1 MKTKVKPGHAH
12 RRWRHRLGHSLRWRL
27 VTLFLLLALAMSGAF
42 VGGMQKAFS
51 VGWRDAVRPLLS
63 DYVDRLAAEI
73 GSPPDAA
80 RAQALVARLPISVH
94 IDGPTIRFDSHPK
107 KQEARWRRGDYGD
120 DGGGDPANARLVQR
134 TTADGHAITFGVGD
148 LDWHRSP
155 STVGWSTLAVLLA
168 LTALAFAYVR
178 RLLKPLDDIGAG
190 ARRFGAGDFTRP
202 IAVRRRDEL
211 GDLAGQIN
219 TMGQDIHQMLEA
231 KRAMLLAISHELR
244 SPLTRARLNT
254 ELLPETADMQAPR
267 DALLRDLAEMGR
279 LITDLL
285 ESERLTNRHAALNC
299 EPTDLGA
306 LVKETVE
313 GADAGLVAP
322 VAEASSQAAL
332 AAVALD
338 VAPGLPRV
346 QIDRVRLRLLLRNL
360 LDNARRYSVGSV
372 SGGGLRLGDGDSD
385 AADGGEVGG
394 PIKVSL
400 VRQSD
405 ALVLRVRDHGPG
417 VADAQLANLA
427 EPFFRADAARQRS
440 TGGVGL
446 GLYLCRLVAQAH
458 GGSLSVRN
466 AHPGL
471 EVTVRL
477 PISASIPGPVNPA
490 ESSAL

>member
-1 MKTKVKPGHAH
+1 MKARLPTDRHH
-12 RRWRHRLGHSLRWRL
+12 RRWRHRMSHSLRWRL
-27 VTLFLLLALAMSGAF
+27 VALFLLLAFAMSAAF
-42 VGGMQKAFS
+42 LGGMQKAFS
-51 VGWRDAVRPLLS
+51 VGWREAVRPLLV

-73 GSPPDAA
+73 GSPPDLA
-80 RAQALVARLPISVH
+80 RAQALVARLPISVR

-107 KQEARWRRGDYGD
+107 KQEGRWQRGDYGD
-120 DGGGDPANARLVQR
+120 YGGGDRANARLLQR

-155 STVGWSTLAVLLA
+155 SAVGWITLAVLLA

-190 ARRFGAGDFTRP
+190 ARRFGAGDFTQP

-219 TMGQDIHQMLEA
+219 TMGHDIHQMLEA

-254 ELLPETADMQAPR
+254 ELLPETADTQAPR

-299 EPTDLGA
+299 ELTDLGA
-306 LVKETVE
+306 LVKEVV
-313 GADAGLVAP
+313 DAGLGVSIAAVP
-322 VAEASSQAAL
+322 VAQADAVGSLAMATTPASP
-332 AAVALD
+332 AAVALA
-338 VAPGLPRV
+338 VAPGLPQL

-360 LDNARRYSVGSV
+360 LDNARRYSADPGS
-372 SGGGLRLGDGDSD
+372 G
-385 AADGGEVGG
+385 ATA
-394 PIKVSL
+394 PIAVSL
-400 VRQSD
+400 SRHGND
-405 ALVLRVRDHGPG
+405 LVLRVRDHGPG
-417 VADAQLANLA
+417 VMEAQVPRLS

-471 EVTVRL
+471 EVTVSL
-477 PISASIPGPVNPA
+477 PLTAPRAAPVTPA
-490 ESSAL
+490 ESSAP

>member
-1 MKTKVKPGHAH
+1 MKARLPPDRHH
-12 RRWRHRLGHSLRWRL
+12 RRWRHRMSHSLRWRL
-27 VTLFLLLALAMSGAF
+27 VTLFLLLAFAMSAAF
-42 VGGMQKAFS
+42 LGGMQKAFS
-51 VGWRDAVRPLLS
+51 VGWREAVRPLLV

-73 GSPPDAA
+73 GSPPDLA
-80 RAQALVARLPISVH
+80 RSQALVARLPISVR

-107 KQEARWRRGDYGD
+107 KQEGRWQRGDYGD
-120 DGGGDPANARLVQR
+120 YGGDDRANARLLQR
-134 TTADGHAITFGVGD
+134 TTADGHAITFGLGD

-155 STVGWSTLAVLLA
+155 SAVGWITLAVLLA

-190 ARRFGAGDFTRP
+190 ARRFGAGDFSQP

-219 TMGQDIHQMLEA
+219 TMGHDIHQMLEA

-254 ELLPETADMQAPR
+254 ELLPETADTQAPR

-299 EPTDLGA
+299 ELTDLGA
-306 LVKETVE
+306 LVEQVV
-313 GADAGLVAP
+313 DAGLGASIAAVP
-322 VAEASSQAAL
+322 VAQSDAPGSVAMATTPETAP
-332 AAVALD
+332 AAVALA
-338 VAPGLPRV
+338 VAPGLPQL

-360 LDNARRYSVGSV
+360 LDNARRYSA
-372 SGGGLRLGDGDSD
+372 DSD
-385 AADGGEVGG
+385 SGAAA
-394 PIKVSL
+394 PIAVSL
-400 VRQSD
+400 SCQGND
-405 ALVLRVRDHGPG
+405 LVLRVRDHGPG
-417 VADAQLANLA
+417 VMEAQVSRLS

-471 EVTVRL
+471 EVTVSL
-477 PISASIPGPVNPA
+477 PLTAPRAAPVTPA
-490 ESSAL
+490 ESSAP